1 MNKVRKETKVTQKSV
16 VIPLHKFLNY
26 FDEVNSQS
34 VSSHK
39 FNNNS
44 QFSLSCYEFF
54 SYNFKQVGGKKKE
67 KKINSKNL

>member
-1 MNKVRKETKVTQKSV
+1 MNKETKVTQKSV

-39 FNNNS
+39 FNNNR
-44 QFSLSCYEFF
+44 QFLQSCYEFF
-54 SYNFKQVGGKKKE
+54 SYNFKQLGGKKLI
-67 KKINSKNL
+67 IN